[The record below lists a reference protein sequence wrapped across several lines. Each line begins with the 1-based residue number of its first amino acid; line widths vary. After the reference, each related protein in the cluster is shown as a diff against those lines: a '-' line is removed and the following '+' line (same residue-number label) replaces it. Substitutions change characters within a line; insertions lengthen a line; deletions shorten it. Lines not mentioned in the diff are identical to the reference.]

1 MKIIRPVIVLGFLL
15 TASLACA
22 TDQRPPLPETITI
35 QDAVTIALRDNP
47 DSAIAQHRIAEA
59 RATSSQVSASDY
71 PLVNISAEYGQ
82 TNNPMY
88 SFGNILNQGEFND
101 SIDFNDP
108 GRTDDLQ
115 VKALVSYRI
124 YNGGRDSAGK
134 DAAKANV
141 EAMQSQLVQVRHELS
156 YAVVKTYYAIVQARK
171 MVTVHKQA
179 LDSIKAALAVGR
191 ARYDAGDLLKQD
203 LLNLELQQS
212 TASEDL
218 IVSQLNLDLTKRSL
232 LNLLG
237 YKEGTF
243 KITESGSG
251 QQQAPTTVD
260 YKGRSE
266 LAVLDKLEQA
276 AMATLEKARG
286 SKRPTIDTFASYQ
299 LDHGLELDGSGDSW
313 MAGVKVN
320 YNLYDGSRRDSEVAV
335 TRAKLQNLQARIKKT
350 ELALSL
356 EVEQAKLKYQQAKE
370 RLNVTGKMVGVA
382 KEVTE
387 IARVRFK
394 EGVILSSDLIDFET
408 RLSDA
413 LARHLTAEASYQVA
427 IANLRRV
434 SGLEQFSM

>member
-1 MKIIRPVIVLGFLL
+1 MKILRPAIVLGFLL
-15 TASLACA
+15 TANPVCA
-22 TDQRPPLPETITI
+22 TDQLPPLPEYLAI

-47 DSAIAQHRIAEA
+47 DSAIAEHRIAEA
-59 RATSSQVSASDY
+59 LATSSMVSASDY

-88 SFGNILNQGEFND
+88 SFGNILNQGEFNEN
-101 SIDFNDP
+101 IDFNDP

-124 YNGGRDSAGK
+124 YNGGQDIAGK
-134 DAAKANV
+134 EAAKANV
-141 EAMQSQLVQVRHELS
+141 EAMENQLVQVRHELS
-156 YAVVKTYYAIVQARK
+156 YAVVKTYYAIVQAKK
-171 MVTVHKQA
+171 MVTVRKQA

-218 IVSQLNLDLTKRSL
+218 IVSKLNLDLTKRSL

-243 KITESGSG
+243 SITEGG
-251 QQQAPTTVD
+251 KDQQKPPATVD
-260 YKGRSE
+260 YRSRSE
-266 LAVLDKLEQA
+266 LAVLGKMEES
-276 AMATLEKARG
+276 AMAMLEKARG
-286 SKRPTIDTFASYQ
+286 SKRPSVDTFASYQ
-299 LDHGLELDGSGDSW
+299 LDHGFELDGSGDSW

-320 YNLYDGSRRDSEVAV
+320 YNLYDGSRGNSEVSIAR
-335 TRAKLQNLQARIKKT
+335 TKLQKLRARIKKT
-350 ELALSL
+350 ELSLSL
-356 EVEQAKLKYQQAKE
+356 EIEQAKLKYQQAKE
-370 RLNVTGKMVGVA
+370 RLIVTSKMVGVA

-413 LARHLTAEASYQVA
+413 RARHLSAEASYQVA
-427 IANLRRV
+427 IANLRRA